1 MMSDP
6 ASPRSSPSA
15 TTSRRDLLR
24 LRFGAAEGA
33 DYWLRLH
40 RPAMACRFEVT
51 LSGED
56 HRHLPAVTR
65 ALDLAEEIEAALT
78 LFRPTSDLVR
88 LNALAGGEPAEVSR
102 ELFDLLWRCRILHGR
117 TEGAFDITS
126 TPLSRAWGF
135 LARAGR
141 LPSLHEIEAARAL
154 VGMDGVSFDV
164 ESRTVAFR
172 RPGMELNLGGIGKGY
187 ALERMATLLRASG
200 VGHALLSAGGSSVL
214 ALGGRGLG
222 WSIDLRSRQ
231 VPGQALGR
239 LALTDGALSTSAAGE
254 QFVEV
259 AGTRYG
265 HVLDPRTGR
274 PAAGILSATVVTADP
289 TVAEALSTAFLVGGV
304 GLAERFCASNGGVM
318 ALLTPD
324 DGCGASRVI
333 GAFEGARW
341 EEGP

>member
-1 MMSDP
+1 MRGDP
-6 ASPRSSPSA
+6 VPARA

-24 LRFGAAEGA
+24 LRFGAAESA

-56 HRHLPAVTR
+56 RRHLPSVTR
-65 ALDLAEEIEAALT
+65 ALDLVEEIEAALT

-88 LNALAGGEPAEVSR
+88 LNQRAGAAPVEVSR
-102 ELFDLLWRCRILHGR
+102 ELFDLLWRCRALHRR

-141 LPSLHEIEAARAL
+141 LPSAPEIEAARAV

-164 ESRTVAFR
+164 ERRTVAFR
-172 RPGMELNLGGIGKGY
+172 RPGMELNLGGVGKGY
-187 ALERMATLLRASG
+187 ALARMAAVLRASG
-200 VGHALLSAGGSSVL
+200 VGQALLSAGGSSVL
-214 ALGGRGLG
+214 ALGGRG
-222 WSIDLRSRQ
+222 WPIDLRARQ
-231 VPGQALGR
+231 VPDRR
-239 LALTDGALSTSAAGE
+239 LARLVLTGGALSTSAAGE
-254 QFVEV
+254 QFFEV
-259 AGTRYG
+259 GGSRYG

-274 PAAGILSATVVTADP
+274 PAAGILSATVVTSDP

-304 GLAERFCASNGGVM
+304 GLAERFCAAHGGVM

-324 DGCGASRVI
+324 DGCGASRVV
-333 GAFEGARW
+333 GAFAGARW
-341 EEGP
+341 EEEP